1 MGPRGV
7 QLSKARNLY
16 ELQEIDLKIDSRR
29 KMLADVSSRIGES
42 EALNQARSHII
53 AEEQQLAEVQR
64 KQRELEAEVE
74 DLKAKVSTAEGK
86 LYGGTLKNPKELSGL
101 QEQSKNYHKKISEQ
115 EDKILDIMAEIETV
129 GQQISA
135 KRKEADRIEAE
146 WQAEQASLL
155 QEQAKINIELSELE
169 DKKKECNSKI
179 DAASLELYRLLREKR
194 QGRAVAKVERGLCQ
208 GCGISLP
215 VNEMQRVKQSQKVV
229 QCGSC
234 ERILYLS

>member
-1 MGPRGV
+1 M
-7 QLSKARNLY
+7 SKSRNLY
-16 ELQEIDLKIDSRR
+16 ELQEVDLKIDSKR

-42 EALNQARSHII
+42 EALNQARSQL
-53 AEEQQLAEVQR
+53 AQEEQQLTEVQR
-64 KQRELEAEVE
+64 KQRELEAEVD
-74 DLKAKVSTAEGK
+74 DLKAKASAAEGK
-86 LYGGTLKNPKELSGL
+86 LYGGTLKNPKELSSL
-101 QEQSKNYHKKISEQ
+101 QEQSKNYHKKISEL

-146 WQAEQASLL
+146 WRAEQALLL
-155 QEQAKINIELSELE
+155 QEQAEINTELSELE

-194 QGRAVAKVERGLCQ
+194 QGRAVAKVERGMCQ
-208 GCGISLP
+208 GCHISLP
-215 VNEMQRVKQSQKVV
+215 MSEMQRVKQSQEIV

>member
-1 MGPRGV
+1 M
-7 QLSKARNLY
+7 SKARNLY
-16 ELQEIDLKIDSRR
+16 ELQEIDLKIDSKR

-42 EALNQARSHII
+42 DSLNQARSHLI

-86 LYGGTLKNPKELSGL
+86 LYGGTLKNPKELSSL
-101 QEQSKNYHKKISEQ
+101 QEQAKNYRKKISEL
-115 EDKILDIMAEIETV
+115 EDRILDIMAEMEAV
-129 GQQISA
+129 GQQITVR
-135 KRKEADRIEAE
+135 RKEIDSIEAE
-146 WQAEQASLL
+146 WRAEQASLL
-155 QEQAKINIELSELE
+155 QEQAEINTELSELE
-169 DKKKECNSKI
+169 DRKKESNSKI

-194 QGRAVAKVERGLCQ
+194 QGRAVAKVERGMCQ
-208 GCGISLP
+208 GCRISLP
-215 VNEMQRVKQSQKVV
+215 MSEMQRVKQSQEVV